1 MKIAILEPLG
11 ICSEE
16 LDNAYLAPLRAA
28 GHTVTVYPDK
38 AADAKELIRRTA
50 DNDIIV
56 IANTPYP
63 KEAVEAAGSLRL
75 IDVAFTG
82 VDHVPLDLCREK
94 GIRVVNAAGYSTSA
108 VAELALGLTVACL
121 RKFPAG
127 NYAVK
132 NGGTSAGLAGTEIA
146 GKTVGILGTGTIGL
160 YTARLFLA
168 FGAKVIA
175 YSRTERE
182 EARALGIEYVSL
194 PELFK
199 QSDIVSVHVPS
210 NSQTR
215 HLVSR
220 ALIESMQPRA
230 VLINTARGAVVDNEA
245 LAEALRA
252 GRLAA
257 AGIDVFDTEPP
268 LAPDYCLNDCPNM
281 VAVPHVGFLT
291 AESMQR
297 RARIVFDNIDAY
309 LKGEPKNVCV

>member
-11 ICSEE
+11 LSKEALE
-16 LDNAYLAPLRAA
+16 AYVKPLREA
-28 GHTVTVYPDK
+28 GHTVTAYFDK
-38 AADAKELIRRTA
+38 AADTAEFIRRTA

-63 KEAVEAAGSLRL
+63 KEAVLAAPALRL

-82 VDHVPLDLCREK
+82 VDHVPLDTCREK
-94 GIRVVNAAGYSTSA
+94 GVRVVNAAGYSTSA

-121 RKFPAG
+121 RRFPQG
-127 NYAVK
+127 NAACS
-132 NGGTSAGLAGTEIA
+132 NGGTSAGLMGTEIS
-146 GKTVGILGTGTIGL
+146 GKTVGIIGTGTIGL

-168 FGAKVIA
+168 FGANVIA
-175 YSRTERE
+175 WSRTERE
-182 EARALGIEYVSL
+182 EAKAMGITYVSRE
-194 PELFK
+194 ELFK
-199 QSDIVSVHVPS
+199 TSDIVSVHVPS
-210 NSQTR
+210 NKETK

-220 ALIESMQPRA
+220 ALIESMKKSA

-252 GRLAA
+252 GKLAA

-268 LAPDYCLNDCPNM
+268 LAPDYCLTGCPNL

-297 RARIVFDNIDAY
+297 RAKIVIENIEAY
-309 LKGEPKNVCV
+309 IKGEPQNVCV

>member
-1 MKIAILEPLG
+1 MKIAVLEPLG
-11 ICSEE
+11 ICEGE
-16 LDNAYLAPLRAA
+16 LNAYLAPLRAA

-38 AADAKELIRRTA
+38 AADTQELIRRTA
-50 DNDIIV
+50 DNEIIV
-56 IANTPYP
+56 IANRPYP
-63 KEAVEAAGSLRL
+63 QEAAAAAKDLKL

-82 VDHVPLDLCREK
+82 VDHVPLDYCREK

-121 RKFPAG
+121 RKFPQG
-127 NYAVK
+127 NAAVHG
-132 NGGTSAGLAGTEIA
+132 GGTSAGLAGTEIA

-182 EARALGIEYVSL
+182 EAKALGIQYVTKE
-194 PELFK
+194 ELFRTA
-199 QSDIVSVHVPS
+199 DIVSVHVPS
-210 NSQTR
+210 NKATR

-220 ALIESMQPRA
+220 ELIGSMQPWA

-252 GRLAA
+252 GKLAA

-268 LAPDYCLNDCPNM
+268 LAGDYCLVGCPNV

-297 RARIVFDNIDAY
+297 RAKIVFENIDAY
-309 LKGEPKNVCV
+309 LQGAPINVCV

>member
-1 MKIAILEPLG
+1 MKIAVLEPLG
-11 ICSEE
+11 LSKEALE
-16 LDNAYLAPLRAA
+16 AYVKPLREA
-28 GHTVTVYPDK
+28 GHTVTAYFDK
-38 AADAKELIRRTA
+38 AADTAEFIRRTA

-63 KEAVEAAGSLRL
+63 KEAVLAAPALRL

-82 VDHVPLDLCREK
+82 VDHVPLDTCREK
-94 GIRVVNAAGYSTSA
+94 GVRVVNAAGYSTSA

-121 RKFPAG
+121 RKFPQG
-127 NYAVK
+127 NAACS
-132 NGGTSAGLAGTEIA
+132 NGGTSAGLMGTEIA
-146 GKTVGILGTGTIGL
+146 GKTVGIIGTGTIGL

-168 FGAKVIA
+168 FGANVIA
-175 YSRTERE
+175 WSRTERE
-182 EARALGIEYVSL
+182 EAKAMGITYVSSE
-194 PELFK
+194 ELFK
-199 QSDIVSVHVPS
+199 TSDIVSVHVPS
-210 NSQTR
+210 NKETK

-220 ALIESMQPRA
+220 ALIESMKKSA

-252 GRLAA
+252 GKLAA

-268 LAPDYCLNDCPNM
+268 LAPDYCLTGCPNL

-297 RARIVFDNIDAY
+297 RAKIVIENIEAY
-309 LKGEPKNVCV
+309 IKGEPQNVCV